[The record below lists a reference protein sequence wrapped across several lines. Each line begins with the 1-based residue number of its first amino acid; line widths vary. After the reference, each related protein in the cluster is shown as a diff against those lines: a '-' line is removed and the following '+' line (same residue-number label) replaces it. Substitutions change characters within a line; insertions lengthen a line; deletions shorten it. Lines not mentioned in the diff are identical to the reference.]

1 MEGSNMGGIGS
12 AGQSSSS
19 AEGPL
24 AQEQQRILEQRQRDY
39 ENHYKK
45 YIIQGLKQ
53 TDNDVAITSNMA
65 QQTTGINQNY
75 NQAKQNFSQSMAQR
89 GLGGTGV
96 EAQGFSALQNTRSQ
110 NLANAYYTAQ
120 QQNKDEKMNYLQLAL
135 QMSPSTTT
143 AAPVLTKSGTTSM
156 WDKWG

>member
-1 MEGSNMGGIGS
+1 MGGIGS
-12 AGQSSSS
+12 SGQSSSS
-19 AEGPL
+19 SEGPL
-24 AQEQQRILEQRQRDY
+24 AREQQKILKQRQEDY
-39 ENHYKK
+39 EKYFKK
-45 YIIQGLKQ
+45 YIIEGLEQ
-53 TDNDVAITSNMA
+53 TENGIGVTSNMA

-96 EAQGFSALQNTRSQ
+96 EAQGLSALQNARSQ